1 MDVPDKVQET
11 FSRLKESID
20 YVIVLRKINDHFYVY
35 KASSRWDKKEK
46 RVKSSQQYIGRITEH
61 GAFIK
66 RAEEYEKSALERAR
80 ILLEA
85 HGATVDFPGEKDS
98 RSKEIN
104 AATENSSEE
113 DIGEVDK
120 KILMCLSMNSRMPMS
135 KLARIV
141 GISEQNAYYRV
152 KALEKRFGIKYI
164 LEINPEKLGYSSY
177 LFLIKFLESVPPTDD
192 IKRLFESNYKVQ
204 FVAVT
209 KGEYDIMAYML
220 DVSSTEVINIL
231 AELLLKTEL
240 GKYKARWNLI
250 PYAMAYSFV
259 PLRENFI
266 ENALKSLIWKKNRH
280 ALTST
285 QEKLRYREYLILK
298 ELNLDSSESFS
309 EIDKKYK
316 FNEGTARYTYRNLL
330 EEGIIV
336 RSTITMTKLQIKY
349 VGIIVIEDL
358 HGRLI
363 AETRHNFLTETISYG
378 PIINKYCL
386 GGNIAVPMGAIALM
400 PIFEEG
406 YLEYTAKKIE
416 EELQGSLVKTSIIT
430 DIIIGSLCYRR
441 FDNNYSKQQH
451 KLLTEYKKLNPQK
464 LIDYT

>member
-11 FSRLKESID
+11 FSRLKESVD

-104 AATENSSEE
+104 TATENSSEE

-164 LEINPEKLGYSSY
+164 LEINPEKFGYSSY
-177 LFLIKFLESVPPTDD
+177 LLLIKFLEAVPS
-192 IKRLFESNYKVQ
+192 IEEVKKLFEYNYKIQ
-204 FVAVT
+204 FLAIT
-209 KGEYDIMAYML
+209 KGEYDIMAYLL
-220 DVSSTEVINIL
+220 DVSSTEVTDMLIQL
-231 AELLLKTEL
+231 FFKTEL
-240 GKYKARWNLI
+240 KNFKARLNLM
-250 PYAMAYSFV
+250 PYSMVYSFI
-259 PLRENFI
+259 PLRDIFI
-266 ENALKSLIWKKNRH
+266 ENALKNLVWRKTRH
-280 ALTST
+280 S
-285 QEKLRYREYLILK
+285 QISKPEKLRYREFLILK
-298 ELNLDSSESFS
+298 ELNLDGSANFS

-316 FNEGTARYTYRNLL
+316 LSRGTAGYTYQNLS
-330 EEGIIV
+330 EDGVII
-336 RSTITMTKLQIKY
+336 RSTITMVNLPMKY
-349 VGIIVIEDL
+349 LGVIFIEDIYGKL
-358 HGRLI
+358 VE
-363 AETRHNFLTETISYG
+363 ETRYKLLLDLISYG
-378 PIINKYCL
+378 RIINKYCL
-386 GGNIAVPMGAIALM
+386 GGNIAMPLGAVVLI
-400 PIFEEG
+400 PIFEDG
-406 YLEYTAKKIE
+406 SLEYAAKHIGEILHGSAIKTA
-416 EELQGSLVKTSIIT
+416 IIT
-430 DIIIGSLCYRR
+430 DVVIGSLCYRR
-441 FDNNYSKQQH
+441 FDNNYSRQYR
-451 KLLTEYKKLNPQK
+451 LLT
-464 LIDYT
+464 